1 MQKRRKI
8 KQAWICQERETS
20 KPWAV
25 HVFCELQ
32 SGWGEP
38 KITATVFH
46 DDMFNGRDDSIW
58 NVKVTSPGEF
68 ACLVSNVLGSYH
80 IETNDDDIEQLVH
93 WWLDLINLW

>member
-8 KQAWICQERETS
+8 KQAWIYQERETP

-38 KITATVFH
+38 RISATVFH
-46 DDMFNGRDDSIW
+46 EDMFKEHDDSIY
-58 NVKVTSPGEF
+58 NFRVLSPESF
-68 ACLVSNVLGSYH
+68 ACAIANVLSAYH
-80 IETNDDDIEQLVH
+80 IETTDDDIEQLVH